1 MENAVCHF
9 VFYTG
14 PRKGEA
20 QVYNTARV
28 SIGRASNCDFRL
40 EAFQLEQVASHHA
53 ELLLEENAYFLYDL
67 GTKSGTYVNGERVHD
82 RCALISEDYIQFG
95 KEGPEVIFRTGEP
108 TPGKQPLPEV
118 FPVTAELEFFSG
130 SDAGR
135 IFPVNAAVSS
145 NIGRRADL
153 EVPLDPRGDMIVSGN
168 HCNIRYVNGH
178 FVLTDTSRNG
188 TYVNG
193 DLVDQPMEILDGDV
207 IMLGDG
213 GPQSRFHVDDAKRHY
228 PNHRVLSP
236 VGKTAEA
243 ESSSSFKRSEETAA
257 PSTLASAKPFLS
269 GSPAP
274 NGDAAAPEPP
284 PADAPLS
291 EEGEAINEDVAEAEL
306 AAGLPVAPDVTAG
319 TEVDAESAAVLP
331 DDEIDTVP
339 SSDETAV
346 EAPAPEP
353 AGPEIPEDKPADGLP
368 AVPSPVQ
375 TLKKATLNLSKQ
387 QKMIAAIG
395 GGVVLLIILIA
406 LFSGGDDSDV
416 TATRGNYAA
425 ALEELEAVPNE
436 TGAFTVQ
443 APKGWTQLN
452 RENYVSIE
460 SADKNIA
467 IDYVR
472 DARANQAHL
481 HDLLA
486 SDGASV
492 GEAETVEVD
501 GKSIQVTRA
510 SIGNVRRIG
519 AIIPAAGAPVM
530 ALLETTEDALANLD
544 EDAVNQLLAE
554 NVEVTGTPAATA
566 LATPPPAAAPSM
578 SVTPAPTSAP
588 PAPVE
593 TPVATS
599 APETPPSAAESAVTP
614 AAEASPAPSDSATS
628 AGPTVSSQALNMTL
642 TVPSGWTGV
651 SEEADE
657 MIMFSDGQ
665 DLVVRIARD
674 PGDLDAEATF
684 QAMEEEDWKKEGV
697 QDSASYHAGE
707 FAGDSQNLMLVL
719 IPEEAKT
726 TLLIYATSPKDFTQ
740 EQRSGISDIMK
751 QLLQ

>member
-20 QVYNTARV
+20 QVYHTARV

-53 ELLLEENAYFLYDL
+53 ELLLEDNAYFLYDL

-82 RCALISEDYIQFG
+82 RCALVSEDYIQFG

-108 TPGKQPLPEV
+108 TPGKQPLPEI

-135 IFPVNAAVSS
+135 IFPVNAAVTS

-193 DLVDQPMEILDGDV
+193 ELVDQPMEILDGDV

-213 GPQSRFHVDDAKRHY
+213 GPQSRFHVDNAKRHY

-236 VGKTAEA
+236 VGKTTEA
-243 ESSSSFKRSEETAA
+243 ESSSSFQRAA
-257 PSTLASAKPFLS
+257 DAGAPATLASAKPFLS

-274 NGDAAAPEPP
+274 DPDAAAPEPP
-284 PADAPLS
+284 PADVPLS
-291 EEGEAINEDVAEAEL
+291 EEAEIINEDVAEADMAE
-306 AAGLPVAPDVTAG
+306 GMPVNPPSANEPASDDLFADSDNENDQVPPA
-319 TEVDAESAAVLP
+319 AESAA
-331 DDEIDTVP
+331 
-339 SSDETAV
+339 ETPTG
-346 EAPAPEP
+346 EST
-353 AGPEIPEDKPADGLP
+353 GPEIPTGKSADAFS
-368 AVPSPVQ
+368 AVPGPVQ
-375 TLKKATLNLSKQ
+375 TLKKASLQLTKQ
-387 QKMIAAIG
+387 QKMIAGIG
-395 GGVVLLIILIA
+395 AGVILLVILVA
-406 LFSGGDDSDV
+406 LFSGGDDADRA
-416 TATRGNYAA
+416 TAARGNYAA
-425 ALEELEAVPNE
+425 AMEELEPVANE
-436 TGAFTVQ
+436 AGAFTVQ
-443 APKGWTQLN
+443 SPKGWTNLN

-467 IDYVR
+467 VDYVR
-472 DARANQAHL
+472 DTRANQAHL
-481 HDLLA
+481 QELLGK
-486 SDGASV
+486 DGASV
-492 GEAETVEVD
+492 GQPETLKIGD
-501 GKSIQVTRA
+501 KSVRVTRS
-510 SIGNVRRIG
+510 SIGNLRRIG
-519 AIIPAAGAPVM
+519 TIIPAAGAPIM
-530 ALLETTEDALANLD
+530 AVLETTKDALDNLD
-544 EDAVNQLLAE
+544 EESVNQLIAE
-554 NVEVTGTPAATA
+554 NVEVTGTPAAIA
-566 LATPPPAAAPSM
+566 QA
-578 SVTPAPTSAP
+578 TPAPPVTQTPTPSV
-588 PAPVE
+588 PAPTETAQTTPAE
-593 TPVATS
+593 TPEATA
-599 APETPPSAAESAVTP
+599 APAI
-614 AAEASPAPSDSATS
+614 PAPAETTAATTAPSESDAATS
-628 AGPTVSSQALNMTL
+628 AGPTVSSEALNMTL
-642 TVPSGWTGV
+642 NVPAGWTGV

-657 MIMFSDGQ
+657 MIMFSDGN

-684 QAMEEEDWKKEGV
+684 KAMEEENWKKEGV

-707 FAGDSQNLMLVL
+707 FVGENQNLMLVL

-726 TLLIYATSPKDFTQ
+726 TLLIYATSPKDFTP
-740 EQRSGISDIMK
+740 EQRTGISDIMK